1 MAANVPSAVP
11 SYGADDLTAQAADAV
26 REFLGCHS
34 GAAVVPTI
42 SGIASD
48 ALGLTPHAHPT
59 TAVYVH
65 EVSHLNLWQCGAL
78 GFYTVSATVAPQ
90 LRQAVPPS
98 SAPDRTAAVSAAV
111 SGDTVREW

>member
-1 MAANVPSAVP
+1 MSQLPVRDNCRGALPEVLEAVMAANVPSAVP

-34 GAAVVPTI
+34 AGAVVPTI

-48 ALGLTPHAHPT
+48 ALTPYARPLR

-65 EVSHLNLWQCGAL
+65 EVSHLNLRVG
-78 GFYTVSATVAPQ
+78 
-90 LRQAVPPS
+90 
-98 SAPDRTAAVSAAV
+98 
-111 SGDTVREW
+111 